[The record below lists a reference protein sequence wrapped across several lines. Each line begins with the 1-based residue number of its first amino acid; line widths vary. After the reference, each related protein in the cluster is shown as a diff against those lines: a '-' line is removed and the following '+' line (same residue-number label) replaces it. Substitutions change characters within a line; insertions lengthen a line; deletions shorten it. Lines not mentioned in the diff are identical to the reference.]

1 MGFPAAVLGRR
12 VDRRLETGL
21 AARAPATLT
30 PSSSEEDAPVKR
42 PDCLLLLR
50 VIVLFVGDLSPLVHV
65 ELGDFE
71 FGLATVALDIVVPV
85 AIRALRRRE
94 DSFDFLRVFSSR
106 SRGSLLITSARAF
119 PTEVKFNDCRSDA
132 RVVGLAGRDGFEV
145 VSGDM
150 RTRIK

>member
-1 MGFPAAVLGRR
+1 M
-12 VDRRLETGL
+12 DKRLETGL
-21 AARAPATLT
+21 AARASATLT
-30 PSSSEEDAPVKR
+30 PSSSEGDVPLNR

-50 VIVLFVGDLSPLVHV
+50 VIVLFVGDSPPLVHV
-65 ELGDFE
+65 GLGDFE
-71 FGLATVALDIVVPV
+71 FWLAAVAFGIAVPV
-85 AIRALRRRE
+85 VMRALRRRE
-94 DSFDFLRVFSSR
+94 DSFDFLRAFSSR
-106 SRGSLLITSARAF
+106 SRGSLLITSARAL